1 MSGISSYSGIQTY
14 VQTIYEDALFVARDN
29 MIMPGLT
36 LGFSDRQSDAA
47 RTNSLYGTL
56 TFGQVDDTDDLT
68 SQSFNPSTY
77 QTLTVAEQAAQVFIT
92 DRRIEN
98 DPFGQ
103 QADATQELGN
113 SLAAKIEGD
122 LVSKLSSLTGGT
134 IGASGSA
141 ATWGQLYAAIAIA
154 RATNAGGQW
163 AAVVHPY
170 YWHALGTA
178 AAVAGGVSQTNA
190 PSFQD
195 DVMRRFWV
203 GNVAGVDIYTSTF
216 IGTGAASVQGVFHRN
231 AIALDMRRDPRIEI
245 ERDASRRGFELNMT
259 TKYGVGVW
267 RPEWGVQII
276 ASVSAPKG

>member
-1 MSGISSYSGIQTY
+1 MAGMSSYTGISGY
-14 VQTIYEDALFVARDN
+14 VQTIYEDALTVARDN
-29 MIMPGLT
+29 MIMPSLT
-36 LGFSDRQSDAA
+36 LGFADRQNDAP
-47 RTNSLYGTL
+47 RTNSLYGTV
-56 TFGQVDDTDDLT
+56 TFTQVDDTDDLT

-77 QTLTVAEQAAQVFIT
+77 QTVTVAEQGAQVFIT

-103 QADATQELGN
+103 QADATQELGT

-122 LVSKLSSLTGGT
+122 LVSKFSSLTGGT

-141 ATWGQLYAAIAIA
+141 ATWGQFYAALAIA

-163 AAVVHPY
+163 AFVCHPY
-170 YWHALGTA
+170 YWYALGTA

-190 PSFQD
+190 PQFQD

-203 GNVAGVDIYTSTF
+203 GNVAGIDIYTSTF
-216 IGTGAASVQGVFHRN
+216 IGTGAASVQGLFHRN
-231 AIALDMRRDPRIEI
+231 AIALDVRRAPRLEV

-259 TKYGVGVW
+259 AKYGSGIW
-267 RPEWGVQII
+267 RPEWGVQVV
-276 ASVSAPKG
+276 ATVAAPKG